1 MQRINLDE
9 KWYFRRGMLDSVG
22 MLQRD
27 PGELVNLPH
36 DGMIHLDV
44 TKEAPAQYDSGYYP
58 GDTCNYTRYVM
69 IPREWE
75 KDLVG
80 LQFDG
85 VMMHTSIDVNGCK
98 VGEHHYG
105 YSPFY
110 VDLTDYVTFGEEN
123 RITINVNTG
132 VQPSSRWYT
141 GSGLF
146 RGVTLCHSPRV
157 FILPDGINVVTREV
171 TDQIAFL
178 EAQVEIGNETLENH
192 MVEVKVELRKEGE
205 PEKKA
210 VAEARR
216 MIEVRKNDRE
226 TARISIHLSDPV
238 LWDAENPNLYIVK
251 ATVTDQSVFRT
262 HSNPVPVQTVDEA
275 QTLFGIRTITVDSVR
290 GLRINGKPVKLK
302 GGCVHHD
309 NGLLGAVSL
318 YECEERKVRKLKE
331 TGFNA
336 IRTAHNPPSRVLV
349 EACDRLGMYIFD
361 EAFDA
366 WGMAK
371 RTGDYSQYF
380 ETWWEK
386 DLTAFVKRDRVH
398 PSVIMWS
405 TGNEI
410 PERGGLNQGYSTA
423 TKLAECIRTLDPTRP
438 VSNGICS
445 FWSGLDDAMAKGQDQ
460 TQNAATEKE
469 ADFWEKQTEAF
480 TNGLDVVGYNYMED
494 LYERD
499 HELYPERVILGS
511 ENFPR
516 EIGFRWPV
524 VEKLPYVIGDFTW
537 TAWDYIGEAGIGKSL
552 FVDETDP
559 LVKKGPWAVMP
570 PSTTCYPW
578 RLANDAD
585 FDITGIRKPQGDYR
599 SVVWGSEKTYLYSM
613 QPQNYGKAEV
623 ISMWGV
629 TDVRKCWNYAGF
641 EGKPVEV
648 IAFSGAEEVELLL
661 NGVSVGKKEVQKDG
675 NLPNSVRFVLPYEKG
690 VLEAVSYTD
699 GMEVSRD
706 RLATTG
712 EPAEIRLIPEK
723 KELRADGHDVVFVQ
737 IEILDQNGLLVTDA
751 QIPLKA
757 VLSGVG
763 ELSGFGSANPVTED
777 NYTQPETYSFRGRAT
792 AVIRS
797 GYEQGSAEL
806 VIENAQLG
814 SFRTRVPV
822 HGTGLPGLSSLYG
835 GAKCRI

>member
-1 MQRINLDE
+1 MKKREVDHSLLDKAKINKKDE
-9 KWYFRRGMLDSVG
+9 FYTQLIDIEKEVVYYTKHFRDKVVYCNCD
-22 MLQRD
+22 D
-27 PGELVNLPH
+27 PEYSNFWKFFYEHFEEL
-36 DGMIHLDV
+36 
-44 TKEAPAQYDSGYYP
+44 
-58 GDTCNYTRYVM
+58 
-69 IPREWE
+69 
-75 KDLVG
+75 G
-80 LQFDG
+80 LKG
-85 VMMHTSIDVNGCK
+85 LNAT
-98 VGEHHYG
+98 Y
-105 YSPFY
+105 
-110 VDLTDYVTFGEEN
+110 FGEDARFYNYDGKE
-123 RITINVNTG
+123 ITIT
-132 VQPSSRWYT
+132 Q
-141 GSGLF
+141 
-146 RGVTLCHSPRV
+146 
-157 FILPDGINVVTREV
+157 
-171 TDQIAFL
+171 
-178 EAQVEIGNETLENH
+178 
-192 MVEVKVELRKEGE
+192 
-205 PEKKA
+205 
-210 VAEARR
+210 
-216 MIEVRKNDRE
+216 
-226 TARISIHLSDPV
+226 
-238 LWDAENPNLYIVK
+238 
-251 ATVTDQSVFRT
+251 
-262 HSNPVPVQTVDEA
+262 
-275 QTLFGIRTITVDSVR
+275 
-290 GLRINGKPVKLK
+290 
-302 GGCVHHD
+302 
-309 NGLLGAVSL
+309 
-318 YECEERKVRKLKE
+318 LKE
-331 TGFNA
+331 N
-336 IRTAHNPPSRVLV
+336 
-349 EACDRLGMYIFD
+349 
-361 EAFDA
+361 
-366 WGMAK
+366 
-371 RTGDYSQYF
+371 GDFRS
-380 ETWWEK
+380 
-386 DLTAFVKRDRVH
+386 
-398 PSVIMWS
+398 
-405 TGNEI
+405 N
-410 PERGGLNQGYSTA
+410 
-423 TKLAECIRTLDPTRP
+423 ECIRTLDPTRP

-524 VEKLPYVIGDFTW
+524 VEKLPYVIGEFTW

-552 FVDETDP
+552 FVEETDP
-559 LVKKGPWAVMP
+559 LAKKGPWAVMP
-570 PSTTCYPW
+570 SSTTYYPW

-623 ISMWGV
+623 ISMWGF
-629 TDVRKCWNYAGF
+629 TDARKCWNYTGF

-814 SFRTRVPV
+814 SFRTEIRM
-822 HGTGLPGLSSLYG
+822 LL
-835 GAKCRI
+835 